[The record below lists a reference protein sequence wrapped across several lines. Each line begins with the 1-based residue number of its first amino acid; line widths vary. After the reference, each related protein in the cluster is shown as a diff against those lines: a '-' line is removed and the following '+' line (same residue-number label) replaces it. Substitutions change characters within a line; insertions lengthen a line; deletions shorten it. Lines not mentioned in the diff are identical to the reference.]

1 MQVVSNN
8 DYSTVGQIEPAI
20 NAPIQ
25 TLSPYMDHQNL
36 VISAFSSGNAT
47 KSHMG
52 LSAMPPVSITENTA
66 TITASNILS

>member
-1 MQVVSNN
+1 
-8 DYSTVGQIEPAI
+8 
-20 NAPIQ
+20 
-25 TLSPYMDHQNL
+25 MDNQNL
-36 VISAFSSGNAT
+36 VISAFSSGNAK